1 MSHPTP
7 EPADSEPCSEC
18 ATGYLLHQEYGFAD
32 IPAGWTPVQRHDI
45 CGRYEGDGDA
55 AEAAARDKGGVAVAF
70 FMADPHYSDLPGDYA
85 DKVNGIVDRTVD
97 SLAEVLCD
105 PDRINADADATVAR
119 VSVERTGV
127 TYVEPTT

>member
-1 MSHPTP
+1 VTNTKPTIPKGLTISHPTP

-18 ATGYLLHQEYGFAD
+18 TTGYLLHQEYGFAD

-85 DKVNGIVDRTVD
+85 IEWVDTEPNLHTPFAHERGI
-97 SLAEVLCD
+97 
-105 PDRINADADATVAR
+105 
-119 VSVERTGV
+119 
-127 TYVEPTT
+127 

>member
-7 EPADSEPCSEC
+7 EPADSEPCNEC
-18 ATGYLLHQEYGFAD
+18 TTGYLLHQEYGFAD

-85 DKVNGIVDRTVD
+85 IEWVDTEPNLHTPFAHERGI
-97 SLAEVLCD
+97 
-105 PDRINADADATVAR
+105 
-119 VSVERTGV
+119 
-127 TYVEPTT
+127 